1 VSHRIDLVQG
11 QISAHQAKVG
21 SEESYPDIYDI
32 DNDGNTNEVVHVKHL
47 KEQEEPEEEYAFRRG
62 R

>member
-1 VSHRIDLVQG
+1 VQG